1 MSTTSA
7 FMSTASERHGLYS
20 SSIWAA
26 VIMGLTLASGASGA
40 DMTVPWECSNYNG
53 EAQTRCLNALIEE
66 QGERIGKLEGH
77 IQSQQSQMGTLQ
89 EQVDRQS
96 RAPANAQQPLNSSP
110 PVTPAPAPYAYAYPP
125 YAYPYGYTYPPGFG
139 LGLNFGSPY
148 FYGPR
153 YWGPGYYGHGGHR
166 GHGHHR

>member
-7 FMSTASERHGLYS
+7 LISTASDRHWLHS
-20 SSIWAA
+20 SSILVAL
-26 VIMGLTLASGASGA
+26 IIGLTLVSGAHGA
-40 DMTVPWECSNYNG
+40 DTTVPWECSNYSG
-53 EAQTRCLNALIEE
+53 ETQTRCLNALIEE
-66 QGERIGKLEGH
+66 QGDRIGKLEGQ

-96 RAPANAQQPLNSSP
+96 RASANTQQPLSSSP
-110 PVTPAPAPYAYAYPP
+110 PAMPAPIPYAYAYPP

-139 LGLNFGSPY
+139 LGLNFGGP
-148 FYGPR
+148 FYGSR
-153 YWGPGYYGHGGHR
+153 YWGPGYYGHWGHR